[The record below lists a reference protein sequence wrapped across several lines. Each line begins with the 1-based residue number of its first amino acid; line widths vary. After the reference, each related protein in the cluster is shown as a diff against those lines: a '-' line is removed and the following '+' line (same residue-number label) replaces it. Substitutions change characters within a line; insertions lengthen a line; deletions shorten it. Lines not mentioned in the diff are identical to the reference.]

1 MKYIRFENKDKYNI
15 KTPYFVFSEKEIL
28 KNIDFIRNLNVPL
41 TFLYSTKSLPNGFIL
56 SLMKEKVDG
65 FSVSSI
71 FEGKIAKSYLKNI
84 HYISPVIK
92 EDEIEKVS
100 TLCHRITLNSLSQF
114 NLLKDKTNSSLGLRI
129 NPEISFIKDK
139 KYDPSRRDSKLGIPI
154 SSLGK
159 IPKEIEG
166 IHFHNNCDSLNLKEF
181 VTTIK
186 TIEKKINLRQI
197 KWFNLGGGYIFSDKT
212 KNIDLFIKAIKYL
225 KSTYD
230 FEIIIEPGASLV
242 RNSGKLVSSIVDIVE
257 NKNEKIAILDTSV
270 NHLPEV
276 FEYQFEPDILEH
288 KTLGRIDYILA
299 GRTCLAG
306 DLFGKYAFDKE
317 LKRKDR
323 ITFKD
328 VGSYSLPKLH
338 MFNGVNLPS
347 IYLLK
352 DGILEEMRK
361 YSFLDYSNIYKE
373 IKCTL
378 NH

>member
-1 MKYIRFENKDKYNI
+1 MKYNI
-15 KTPYFVFSEKEIL
+15 QTPYFVFSEKEIL

-41 TFLYSTKSLPNGFIL
+41 KLLYSTKSLSNGFIL

-71 FEGKIAKSYLKNI
+71 FESKIAKSYLKNI

-100 TLCHRITLNSLSQF
+100 ALCNRITLNSLSQF

-166 IHFHNNCDSLNLKEF
+166 IHFHNNCDSLNLKEL

-230 FEIIIEPGASLV
+230 LEIIIEPSASLV
-242 RNSGKLVSSIVDIVE
+242 RNSGKLISSIVDIIE

-276 FEYQFEPDILEH
+276 FEYQFKPDILEN

-317 LKRKDR
+317 LKREDR

-328 VGSYSLPKLH
+328 VGSYSLPKFH

-352 DGILEEMRK
+352 DGILEEMRR
-361 YSFLDYSNIYKE
+361 YSFLDYSNIYGE
-373 IKCTL
+373 NLQI
-378 NH
+378 